1 LRILTLLVFHQ
12 GANSARDSSYVYFAL
27 ASAVLVL
34 CTVLFV
40 YLLRLPIT
48 RHYHAKHQASQRHSA
63 GPPID
68 TSSSRAK
75 IGYGSADVTTIN
87 GSGSPQHNQVIIEED
102 SDCSSGSSDD
112 ADGVADDSA
121 IDNAELGAAVGS
133 KRKIAHWSILFKLGR
148 HAFCVFA
155 VFFVTLSLFPGIV
168 TKVPAREGGEDWKF
182 WYPILLLSLFMV
194 FDWAGRSAPSYWRP
208 IPERWLWFAA
218 LARFA
223 FFPLFAF
230 CIKPLYFTSDWIPC
244 MLVVVMAYTNGAW
257 GTESMMVGPTQVEP
271 YEREVAGVMMS
282 FMLNLGIFLGV
293 HMAVLMLYLETGSTG
308 FNL

>member
-1 LRILTLLVFHQ
+1 M
-12 GANSARDSSYVYFAL
+12 G
-27 ASAVLVL
+27 
-34 CTVLFV
+34 
-40 YLLRLPIT
+40 
-48 RHYHAKHQASQRHSA
+48 
-63 GPPID
+63 
-68 TSSSRAK
+68 
-75 IGYGSADVTTIN
+75 
-87 GSGSPQHNQVIIEED
+87 
-102 SDCSSGSSDD
+102 
-112 ADGVADDSA
+112 
-121 IDNAELGAAVGS
+121 
-133 KRKIAHWSILFKLGR
+133 
-148 HAFCVFA
+148 
-155 VFFVTLSLFPGIV
+155 LFPGIV

-293 HMAVLMLYLETGSTG
+293 HMAVLMLYLEIGSIG